1 MFQLQELSLNIK
13 LLLKPLQSQ
22 FKENIQTI
30 NKLNT
35 LLNMFHKLDKKLKLI
50 WSHNKELNN
59 TLSISQLKEY
69 KLLLT
74 QLSTNLWS
82 NNLLTPQPLSPLDN
96 KDLNFNHNLSNNLW
110 SNNLWSNRVTFNL
123 NKFLMYNNNN
133 NSNLKFNMFNNNP
146 HKILSQAF
154 KTVETYNDSLYF
166 KIYY

>member
-22 FKENIQTI
+22 FKENILII

-59 TLSISQLKEY
+59 TLNISQLKDN
-69 KLLLT
+69 KLLPI

-82 NNLLTPQPLSPLDN
+82 NNQLTPQLLSPLDN
-96 KDLNFNHNLSNNLW
+96 KDQSNNNKVM
-110 SNNLWSNRVTFNL
+110 SNNNKVMSNNNLNSFNKVNSNL
-123 NKFLMYNNNN
+123 NKSLICLNNNHLFNNNLTFNTFNNNN
-133 NSNLKFNMFNNNP
+133 LKC
-146 HKILSQAF
+146 K
-154 KTVETYNDSLYF
+154 
-166 KIYY
+166 